1 MGWLRLVLGVGIAW
15 LVSIVIVV
23 ACLELAHRAVL
34 ATERDETAEPT
45 AQKASAVSV
54 RDQQD
59 PIRSPTRF

>member
-1 MGWLRLVLGVGIAW
+1 
-15 LVSIVIVV
+15 VSIVIVV

-59 PIRSPTRF
+59 PVRSPTRF